1 MGLPPIR
8 NRSVTEGGSGMVKLY
23 QKQVSKV
30 TLHFVSGHLSLK
42 NNTLLVKINKNTLRV
57 SYHT

>member
-30 TLHFVSGHLSLK
+30 TLHFVWGHLSLK
-42 NNTLLVKINKNTLRV
+42 NNTLLVKINKNTLCF